1 MKNSDDK
8 TNVMRLLD
16 KAKIDYIPHGFA
28 VEEGD
33 SLDVRTAA
41 QKLGKTPE
49 EVFKTLVT
57 KGAKGGYFVFVVP
70 GTGNLDLKKAAKS
83 VGEKS
88 IEMLKLS
95 ELFPLTGYVHG
106 GCSPVGMKKAF
117 PTVIDESVL
126 ALKSVTV
133 SAGKIGR
140 QIELAPADLIKFT
153 RAKTA
158 DIVTAE

>member
-70 GTGNLDLKKAAKS
+70 GTGNLEIRWRK
-83 VGEKS
+83 E
-88 IEMLKLS
+88 
-95 ELFPLTGYVHG
+95 H
-106 GCSPVGMKKAF
+106 
-117 PTVIDESVL
+117 
-126 ALKSVTV
+126 
-133 SAGKIGR
+133 
-140 QIELAPADLIKFT
+140 
-153 RAKTA
+153 
-158 DIVTAE
+158 

>member
-1 MKNSDDK
+1 MKSSEDK

-16 KAKIDYIPHGFA
+16 KAKISYIPHSFT

-33 SLDVRTAA
+33 FLDVRTAA
-41 QKLGKTPE
+41 QKLGKAPD

-70 GTGNLDLKKAAKS
+70 GTGNLDLKKAAKAA
-83 VGEKS
+83 GEKS
-88 IEMLKLS
+88 IEMIKLS
-95 ELFPLTGYVHG
+95 ELLPLTGYVHG
-106 GCSPVGMKKAF
+106 GCSPIGMKKAF
-117 PTVIDESVL
+117 PTIIDESVL
-126 ALKSVTV
+126 MLKTVTV

-140 QIELAPADLIKFT
+140 QIELAPDDLIKYT

-158 DIVTAE
+158 DISESE

>member
-1 MKNSDDK
+1 M
-8 TNVMRLLD
+8 
-16 KAKIDYIPHGFA
+16 
-28 VEEGD
+28 
-33 SLDVRTAA
+33 
-41 QKLGKTPE
+41 
-49 EVFKTLVT
+49 
-57 KGAKGGYFVFVVP
+57 VP

-126 ALKSVTV
+126 ALKTVTV

>member
-1 MKNSDDK
+1 MKGSEDK

-16 KAKIDYIPHGFA
+16 KAKISYIPHAFA

-33 SLDVRTAA
+33 SLDVHTAA
-41 QKLGKTPE
+41 QKLGKQPE

-70 GTGNLDLKKAAKS
+70 GTGNLDLKKAAKA
-83 VGEKS
+83 VGEKN
-88 IEMLKLS
+88 IEMIKLA
-95 ELFPLTGYVHG
+95 ELLPLTGYVHG
-106 GCSPVGMKKAF
+106 GCSPVGMKKSF

-126 ALKSVTV
+126 NLSTVTV

-140 QIELAPADLIKFT
+140 QIELAPADLSTLMFFS
-153 RAKTA
+153 AC
-158 DIVTAE
+158 

>member
-1 MKNSDDK
+1 
-8 TNVMRLLD
+8 MRLVD

-41 QKLGKTPE
+41 QKLGKAPK

-83 VGEKS
+83 VGAKS

-106 GCSPVGMKKAF
+106 GCSPVGMKKLF
-117 PTVIDESVL
+117 PTVFHSSVENL
-126 ALKSVTV
+126 PTVIV
-133 SAGKIGR
+133 SAGKIGY
-140 QIELAPADLIKFT
+140 QVEVKPADLMGLV
-153 RAKTA
+153 RAETA
-158 DIVTAE
+158 DIIVEN